1 MFDQGSSQ
9 FQYGERYLWTH
20 NGTMRLIHYHR
31 YEPCELFRTI
41 VHHWWKILVNS
52 LFCKLFKH
60 SFCLVVRQGSH
71 LRLCCELTQH
81 TDSKTQLRRA
91 YCLTRGSRRPCVE
104 ISPLTFRILSL
115 QKGRWSSVLRAPLL
129 QRWVGLHI
137 QVARCQDT
145 TTTVKVQTA
154 TKVPG
159 YVTSSVTYQAAF
171 GHATYFHSI
180 LGLSLAR
187 LLWYL

>member
-41 VHHWWKILVNS
+41 VQHWWKILVNS

-104 ISPLTFRILSL
+104 IFPLTLRILSL
-115 QKGRWSSVLRAPLL
+115 QKLRA
-129 QRWVGLHI
+129 GGASF
-137 QVARCQDT
+137 ARAAT
-145 TTTVKVQTA
+145 
-154 TKVPG
+154 TKVGGAAHACCTLPG
-159 YVTSSVTYQAAF
+159 YHDDSEGANGDESTGVCVQLPT
-171 GHATYFHSI
+171 
-180 LGLSLAR
+180 R
-187 LLWYL
+187 LPLVMQLIFTVFSGCR